1 MANPFTYATILAP
14 AATTGPASGVLTS
27 SAIVSGTV
35 GDGGQGA
42 ASGVDSSCSFDWG
55 TTPALGNV
63 TSGAPA
69 NFTGV
74 GQSVVASLT
83 GLTAST
89 RYYFR
94 VAATN
99 SVGTTYGQTLSFET
113 TTNVPT
119 LLTPAAASQGGP
131 PPGPVTFS
139 WTYNPGGASGGQTGY
154 SLQLTGIVPGESGAG
169 PWYWTGSG
177 WTATVTWI
185 SSSAQSVT
193 VPAANLTPNTA
204 YSWTVATEDANGQ
217 SGYA

>member
-1 MANPFTYATILAP
+1 MANSFTYATIVAP
-14 AATTGPASGVLTS
+14 SAVTAPSGQVTPTTATVY
-27 SAIVSGTV
+27 GTV
-35 GDGGQGA
+35 GDGGEYA
-42 ASGVDSSCSFDWG
+42 ASGGFSTCTFHWG
-55 TTPALGNV
+55 TTPAFGNS
-63 TSGAPA
+63 SGPS
-69 NFTGV
+69 FSGV
-74 GQSVVASLT
+74 GVGLSASLT
-83 GLTAST
+83 SLTPGT
-89 RYYFR
+89 RYYFA

-99 SVGTTYGQTLSFET
+99 SVGTVFGQTLTFET

-119 LLTPAAASQGGP
+119 LLAPPNCSSGGP
-131 PPGPVTFS
+131 PPGPLPFS
-139 WTYNPGGASGGQTGY
+139 WQYNSGGAVGGQTGY